1 MNSSNNLSNNR
12 IIFDVILSNTELYD
26 YQLDKSEV
34 ESHIRNSYK
43 FEYYDIEVVSLTSKF
58 DIKLDTSE
66 YNDIEVVMN
75 KVNYFPDEITIIV
88 GNQLLT
94 EDGEYLLT
102 EDGFELLY

>member
-26 YQLDKSEV
+26 YQLDKSEL
-34 ESHIRNSYK
+34 ESRIRNSYI

-66 YNDIEVVMN
+66 YNDIEMVVDT
-75 KVNYFPDEITIIV
+75 VNYFPDEIIIV
-88 GNQLLT
+88 IGNQILT
-94 EDGEYLLT
+94 EEGEVLLT
-102 EDGFELLY
+102 EDGFELLF